1 MRSRPDLALLA
12 CLSLASCS
20 SEQDPGDTETGTTT
34 GTATDTTGS
43 TGSTG
48 PTSSTDPTTGAGEY
62 PSLDERPCPED
73 SILTAENFGA
83 PFMLTYCTGCHH
95 VSLKAGERAGAP
107 LGVDFESLA
116 KVRAQAARIWAR
128 AGDQNATM
136 PPVGPPPV
144 DERARLGEWLAC
156 GAPTAADL

>member
-1 MRSRPDLALLA
+1 MPSRPDPRALALLA
-12 CLSLASCS
+12 CLSLGSCS
-20 SEQDPGDTETGTTT
+20 EAPVPSGSDTDASTGGSTDATSAGEPTGTT
-34 GTATDTTGS
+34 ADTTGA
-43 TGSTG
+43 
-48 PTSSTDPTTGAGEY
+48 DY

-83 PFMLTYCTGCHH
+83 PFILTHCTGCHH
-95 VSLKAGERAGAP
+95 VALKEGERAGAP
-107 LGVDFESLA
+107 LGVDFESLV
-116 KVRAQAARIWAR
+116 KVRAQADRIWAR
-128 AGDQNATM
+128 AADQNASM